1 MEDIIRKEDALIKL
15 YDIKA
20 DITSKKMPLNYATI
34 LEIIRQIR
42 ELPPVESNRPIYTI
56 TMLEKCEPD
65 VNGFYDRGEKRVIG
79 YFNNWEDADKAVKA
93 NLCDRIFDSDY
104 EYAVIEE
111 VKEGVIKPS
120 KTSWWYKLNEDT
132 LQYEPVDKPEIVKLV
147 QGFAMS

>member
-20 DITSKKMPLNYATI
+20 DITAKKTPVNYATI

-42 ELPPVESNRPIYTI
+42 ELPSVESNGPIYTI
-56 TMLEKCEPD
+56 TMLETCGTDE
-65 VNGFYDRGEKRVIG
+65 NGHYYRGTKRVIG
-79 YFNNWEDADKAVKA
+79 YFNNWEGADIAVKT

-104 EYAVIEE
+104 EFAVIEE
-111 VKEGVIKPS
+111 IKEGVIQPS
-120 KTSWWYKLNEDT
+120 KASWWYKLNDDT